1 MDDGIIVECVLFY
14 PTENV
19 KNRSILSVSILHN
32 RRWWGEGAFLIF
44 DFKQLFNTTLYVDFD
59 FRFKIIKGEIQ
70 I

>member
-1 MDDGIIVECVLFY
+1 MLRIGVYCLLAYYIIGDG
-14 PTENV
+14 
-19 KNRSILSVSILHN
+19 
-32 RRWWGEGAFLIF
+32 GGGGAFLIF